1 MDNNNTSIKY
11 AEVKNGINVLKNET
25 LPKMRNIFSDFGS
38 SIKRVGAE
46 DVFAGDASESL
57 KTRFNELSNKFKLF
71 EDLVMKFANEFET
84 ASEAT
89 AQTEQKLSQDAG
101 TLSNGN

>member
-11 AEVKNGINVLKNET
+11 SEVKNGINVLKNET
-25 LPKMRNIFSDFGS
+25 LPKMRNIFSDFGE
-38 SIKRVGAE
+38 SIRRAGAE

-57 KTRFNELSNKFKLF
+57 KTRFNDLSNKFTLF
-71 EDLVMKFANEFET
+71 EDLVIKFANEFET
-84 ASEAT
+84 AAAAT
-89 AQTEQKLSQDAG
+89 SQTEQKLSQDAG